1 MWYNTNRNKQ
11 LGSQGWAV
19 HPGIEISLTLRPYN
33 GESWTD
39 GRNCETRKRR
49 YRSKAQPNHER
60 IRVGVYQN
68 GMSLTIKNRLVQWAH
83 SQAGSVIQS
92 AALVV
97 DTRLMS
103 PNRQNQLL
111 WYQEVKLPFLWDFSL
126 IGQSIRCIRKIVWF
140 KSNKSLYHD
149 IICPTSNLLPHS
161 TGRVLLCLKF

>member
-19 HPGIEISLTLRPYN
+19 HSGIEISLTLRPYN

-60 IRVGVYQN
+60 IRIGVYQN
-68 GMSLTIKNRLVQWAH
+68 GMSLTVKNRLVQWAH

-103 PNRQNQLL
+103 PNHQNQLL
-111 WYQEVKLPFLWDFSL
+111 WYQEVKLPFLCCYS
-126 IGQSIRCIRKIVWF
+126 SKRAPVYRKI
-140 KSNKSLYHD
+140 LGHTQ
-149 IICPTSNLLPHS
+149 ITAPL
-161 TGRVLLCLKF
+161 GG